1 MYARAK
7 GTLGCRENHL
17 VLASWD
23 LSRDEKVLGECQASP
38 TWFWTVLREPRKP
51 LFAEETG
58 FDESCGKSLLRPP
71 GSELR
76 VTDLPLS
83 SM

>member
-1 MYARAK
+1 MPSISNMVLDCFARTQK
-7 GTLGCRENHL
+7 TTLCR
-17 VLASWD
+17 
-23 LSRDEKVLGECQASP
+23 G
-38 TWFWTVLREPRKP
+38 
-51 LFAEETG
+51 EETG